1 MFRARHE
8 PPTPLDGG
16 HSRVSQTRLC
26 TGAFLEPGWD
36 SQVGEE
42 AKLRGISNIGS
53 QNGEHPLSGHD
64 PGHPDWV
71 GHGVP
76 GAWFP
81 HPFGLFP
88 LSSEGQ
94 EVAMGTASLLGGGG
108 VLTQFYPQ
116 AAKGEASPQ
125 APVAR
130 RGEPCSVVGRE
141 IPGGQPARPCGWP
154 QGPARLSR
162 SGLS

>member
-1 MFRARHE
+1 MPGPRG
-8 PPTPLDGG
+8 PLHPLETQIQSQEISEEQQTGSKGLGG
-16 HSRVSQTRLC
+16 DLKT
-26 TGAFLEPGWD
+26 FLEPGWD

-125 APVAR
+125 APVA
-130 RGEPCSVVGRE
+130 
-141 IPGGQPARPCGWP
+141 P
-154 QGPARLSR
+154 Q
-162 SGLS
+162 